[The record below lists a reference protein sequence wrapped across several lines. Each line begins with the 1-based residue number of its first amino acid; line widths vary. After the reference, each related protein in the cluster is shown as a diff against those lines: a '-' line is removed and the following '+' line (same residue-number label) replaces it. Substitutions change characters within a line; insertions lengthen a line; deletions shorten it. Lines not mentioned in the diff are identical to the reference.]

1 MPDPTSDPLPAP
13 TAPST
18 ATIPAPAPPQV
29 LDGTAAPTSASGA
42 PALSAL
48 GLHAVPTWYPNWA
61 QQLASAYF
69 AGSASVFVLHGNTFD
84 DVALEPAQPSAYG
97 PLTTFLAEQM
107 FGSWDLVLH
116 YDVGRGIRPFAGR
129 DAQRLRE
136 MVPRAVD
143 IFGKDLEKSR
153 VVEPQ
158 AVFAALDRYLI
169 QQLHTAPETRRR
181 IALLVDHASF
191 CFPSSEPGTLSL
203 SASSAAVTAL
213 NWAAAAS
220 VRRIDFACVVIE
232 ERRANL
238 QPRITQNPHVV
249 TLEVPL
255 PNVVER
261 QRYIDALIGP
271 NSAKLLETVSAD
283 RLAAETAGLALNDF
297 APPLRQAMQRQ
308 VPLTPAT
315 FSQLKKALIERQCHG
330 LLEFVEPELTLDNVI
345 GLDAAKRVLR
355 EDAKLLRDGN
365 RSFAPMGYLIC
376 GPVGTGKSFLVMAA
390 AGEMGMPCVT
400 LKNFRSKYV
409 GETEANLEHVLAVLR
424 AMGPVMVIIDEADA
438 MLGDR
443 ESDGDAGVSSRVF
456 GMIAH
461 QMGDTAY
468 RGQIIWMLMTARPD
482 LLPIDLKRQG
492 RAEVH
497 IPLFY
502 PESADELRAMLR
514 AMAKKIRASLAPD
527 AVTDTL
533 EIPHVGF
540 LSGADIE
547 GVVTRAARQSRIAG
561 EDSISHERIRTALAE
576 FIPSAQSLEKRLQ
589 IIAAIMECT
598 DISFLPPSYRDADRA
613 ALQAELS
620 LIKARLQGG

>member
-1 MPDPTSDPLPAP
+1 MTETVTSVLPVNA
-13 TAPST
+13 
-18 ATIPAPAPPQV
+18 
-29 LDGTAAPTSASGA
+29 
-42 PALSAL
+42 
-48 GLHAVPTWYPNWA
+48 AVPSWHPNWA
-61 QQLASAYF
+61 QQLARAYF
-69 AGSASVFVLHGNTFD
+69 AGTASVFVLHGNTFD
-84 DVALEPAQPSAYG
+84 DVALEPVEPSAYG

-129 DAQRLRE
+129 DALRLRE
-136 MVPRAVD
+136 MAPRAGE
-143 IFGKDLEKSR
+143 IFGSDLEKSR

-181 IALLVDHASF
+181 IALVVDHASF
-191 CFPSSEPGTLSL
+191 CFPSSEPGSLSL
-203 SASSAAVTAL
+203 SASSAAVTCL

-220 VRRIDFACVVIE
+220 VRRIDFACVLIE

-238 QPRITQNPHVV
+238 QPRIVQNPHVV
-249 TLEVPL
+249 TLEVAL
-255 PNVVER
+255 PNLAER
-261 QRYIDALIGP
+261 KRYISSLVGSRGAQLGV
-271 NSAKLLETVSAD
+271 SVSAE
-283 RLAAETAGLALNDF
+283 RYAAETAGLALNDF
-297 APPLRQAMQRQ
+297 APPLRQALEGQI
-308 VPLTPAT
+308 PLDPTT
-315 FSQLKKALIERQCHG
+315 FARLKKALIERQCHG
-330 LLEFVEPELTLDNVI
+330 LLEFVEPELTLDDVI
-345 GLDAAKRVLR
+345 GLDAAKRTLR

-376 GPVGTGKSFLVMAA
+376 GPVGTGKTFLVMAA

-424 AMGPVMVIIDEADA
+424 AMGPVMVIVDEADA

-461 QMGDTAY
+461 QMGNTAY
-468 RGQIIWMLMTARPD
+468 RGQIVWVLMTARPD

-502 PESADELRAMLR
+502 PESADELRAMLQ
-514 AMAKKIRASLAPD
+514 AMARKIRVPLAEG
-527 AVTDTL
+527 AVTAEL
-533 EIPHVGF
+533 EIPHVGQ
-540 LSGADIE
+540 LSGADME
-547 GVVTRAARQSRIAG
+547 GIVTRAARQTRIEG
-561 EDSISHERIRTALAE
+561 EESITRARLEAALRD

-598 DISFLPPSYRDADRA
+598 DTAFLPPSYQNADRG

-620 LIKARLQGG
+620 SIKARLRSI

>member
-1 MPDPTSDPLPAP
+1 MTDITPNGVVA
-13 TAPST
+13 AM
-18 ATIPAPAPPQV
+18 AVAIPA
-29 LDGTAAPTSASGA
+29 
-42 PALSAL
+42 
-48 GLHAVPTWYPNWA
+48 WYPSWA
-61 QQLASAYF
+61 RQLAGAYF

-84 DVALEPAQPSAYG
+84 EVQLDGSERPPYG
-97 PLTTFLAEQM
+97 PVSTFLAEQL

-129 DAQRLRE
+129 DAKRLRQ
-136 MVPRAVD
+136 MSPRTTE
-143 IFGKDLEKSR
+143 IFGNDLEKSR

-169 QQLHTAPETRRR
+169 QQLNTLPDGRRKV
-181 IALLVDHASF
+181 ALLVDHASF
-191 CFPSSEPGTLSL
+191 SFPNAEPGSMSL

-220 VRRIDFACVVIE
+220 VRRIDFACVLIE

-249 TLEVPL
+249 TIEVQL
-255 PNVVER
+255 PGADAR
-261 QRYIDALIGP
+261 RKYIDTLVGSRDALFGDG
-271 NSAKLLETVSAD
+271 LTVAD
-283 RLAAETAGLALNDF
+283 YAQETAGLALNDL
-297 APPLRQAMQRQ
+297 APPLRAALEGQAKLDR
-308 VPLTPAT
+308 VA
-315 FSQLKKALIERQCHG
+315 FSRLKKTLIERQCHG
-330 LLEFVEPELTLDNVI
+330 LLEFVEPQFTLDDVV
-345 GLDAAKRVLR
+345 GLDAAKRTLR
-355 EDAKLLRDGN
+355 EDAKLIEAGHRK
-365 RSFAPMGYLIC
+365 FAPMGYLIC
-376 GPVGTGKSFLVMAA
+376 GPVGTGKTFLVMAA

-409 GETEANLEHVLAVLR
+409 GETEANLEHVLSVLR

-461 QMGDTAY
+461 QMGDTVY
-468 RGQIIWMLMTARPD
+468 RGQIVWVLMTARPD

-502 PESADELRAMLR
+502 PESTDELRLMVQSMSRKVGVPLEVDA
-514 AMAKKIRASLAPD
+514 AGPTLA
-527 AVTDTL
+527 
-533 EIPHVGF
+533 IPHVGQ

-547 GVVTRAARQSRIAG
+547 GVVTRAARQAGIAR
-561 EDSISHERIRTALAE
+561 ESMISKARLEAALAD

-589 IIAAIMECT
+589 VAAAILECT
-598 DISFLPPSYRDADRA
+598 DTAFLPASYRTADRA
-613 ALQAELS
+613 ALQSEMAT
-620 LIKARLQGG
+620 IKMHLRSS

>member
-1 MPDPTSDPLPAP
+1 MTAPTSTPRDADHSATPLPA
-13 TAPST
+13 
-18 ATIPAPAPPQV
+18 IP
-29 LDGTAAPTSASGA
+29 D
-42 PALSAL
+42 
-48 GLHAVPTWYPNWA
+48 WYPAWA
-61 QQLASAYF
+61 RQLASAYF
-69 AGSASVFVLHGNTFD
+69 AGSASVFVVHGNTFD
-84 DVALEPAQPSAYG
+84 EVQLDGSAHPPYG
-97 PLTTFLAEQM
+97 PLSTFLAEQL

-129 DAQRLRE
+129 DAARLRD
-136 MVPRAVD
+136 MAPRTAE
-143 IFGKDLEKSR
+143 IFGNNLEKSR

-169 QQLHTAPETRRR
+169 QQLHTAGEQRRR
-181 IALLVDHASF
+181 VALLVDHASF
-191 CFPSSEPGTLSL
+191 CFPSAEPGSLSL

-220 VRRIDFACVVIE
+220 VRRIDFACVLIE

-238 QPRITQNPHVV
+238 QARIAQNPHVV
-249 TLEVPL
+249 TLDIPL
-255 PNVVER
+255 PSLEER
-261 QRYIDALIGP
+261 ARYIETLVGP
-271 NSAKLLETVSAD
+271 RTTVFLDGLTATD
-283 RLAAETAGLALNDF
+283 YTRETAGLALNDL
-297 APPLRQAMQRQ
+297 APPLRAAIEGQSKLDQ
-308 VPLTPAT
+308 VA
-315 FSQLKKALIERQCHG
+315 FKKLKKGLIERQCHG
-330 LLEFVEPELTLDNVI
+330 LLEFVEPRFTLDDVV
-345 GLDAAKRVLR
+345 GLDAAKRTLR
-355 EDAKLLRDGN
+355 EDARLLQAGR
-365 RSFAPMGYLIC
+365 RTLAPMGYLIC
-376 GPVGTGKSFLVMAA
+376 GPVGTGKTFLVMAA

-461 QMGDTAY
+461 QMGNTAY
-468 RGQIIWMLMTARPD
+468 RGQIVWVLMTARPD

-502 PESADELRAMLR
+502 PDNAEELRLMLKVL
-514 AMAKKIRASLAPD
+514 AKKVGVPLAAD
-527 AVTDTL
+527 ATGPEL
-533 EIPHVGF
+533 AIPHVGQ

-547 GVVTRAARQSRIAG
+547 GVVTRAARQAGIAG
-561 EDSISHERIRTALAE
+561 EDAITRQRLEAALAD

-589 IIAAIMECT
+589 VAAAILECT
-598 DISFLPPSYRDADRA
+598 DIAFLPSALRGADRA
-613 ALQAELS
+613 ALQAEMTS
-620 LIKARLQGG
+620 IKAHLRNS

>member
-1 MPDPTSDPLPAP
+1 MTASTSIPGDAAPSATPLPA
-13 TAPST
+13 
-18 ATIPAPAPPQV
+18 IPE
-29 LDGTAAPTSASGA
+29 
-42 PALSAL
+42 
-48 GLHAVPTWYPNWA
+48 WYPAWA
-61 QQLASAYF
+61 RQLASAYF
-69 AGSASVFVLHGNTFD
+69 AGSASVFVVHGNTFD
-84 DVALEPAQPSAYG
+84 EVQLDGSAHPPYG
-97 PLTTFLAEQM
+97 PLSTFLAEQL

-129 DAQRLRE
+129 DAERLRD
-136 MVPRAVD
+136 MAPRTAE
-143 IFGKDLEKSR
+143 IFGNNLEKSR

-169 QQLHTAPETRRR
+169 QQLHTAGEQRRR
-181 IALLVDHASF
+181 VALLVDHASF
-191 CFPSSEPGTLSL
+191 CFPSAEPGSLSL

-220 VRRIDFACVVIE
+220 VRRIDFACVLIE

-238 QPRITQNPHVV
+238 QARISQNPHVV
-249 TLEVPL
+249 TLDIPL
-255 PNVVER
+255 PSLEER
-261 QRYIDALIGP
+261 TRYI
-271 NSAKLLETVSAD
+271 ETLVGSRTSVFLDGLTATD
-283 RLAAETAGLALNDF
+283 YARETAGLALNDL
-297 APPLRQAMQRQ
+297 APPLRAAIEGQSKLDQ
-308 VPLTPAT
+308 VA
-315 FSQLKKALIERQCHG
+315 FKKLKKGLIERQCHG
-330 LLEFVEPELTLDNVI
+330 LLEFVEPRFTLDDVV
-345 GLDAAKRVLR
+345 GLDAAKRTLR
-355 EDAKLLRDGN
+355 EDARLLQAGR
-365 RSFAPMGYLIC
+365 RALAPMGYLIC
-376 GPVGTGKSFLVMAA
+376 GPVGTGKTFLVMAA

-461 QMGDTAY
+461 QMGNTAY
-468 RGQIIWMLMTARPD
+468 RGQIVWVLMTARPD

-502 PESADELRAMLR
+502 PDNADELRLMLKVL
-514 AMAKKIRASLAPD
+514 AKKVGVPLAAD
-527 AVTDTL
+527 ATGPEL
-533 EIPHVGF
+533 AIPHVGQ

-547 GVVTRAARQSRIAG
+547 GVVTRAARQAGITG
-561 EDSISHERIRTALAE
+561 EDAISRQRLEAALAD

-589 IIAAIMECT
+589 VAAAILECT
-598 DISFLPPSYRDADRA
+598 DIAFLPPALRTADRA
-613 ALQAELS
+613 AVQAEMAS
-620 LIKARLQGG
+620 IKAQLRNS

>member
-1 MPDPTSDPLPAP
+1 MSVPES
-13 TAPST
+13 
-18 ATIPAPAPPQV
+18 APAAGAVATTPP
-29 LDGTAAPTSASGA
+29 GHAAT
-42 PALSAL
+42 PA
-48 GLHAVPTWYPNWA
+48 WYPAWA
-61 QQLASAYF
+61 RQLAGAYF
-69 AGSASVFVLHGNTFD
+69 AGSASLYVLHGNTFD
-84 DVALEPAQPSAYG
+84 DVQLDGSATPPYG
-97 PLTTFLAEQM
+97 PLSTFLAEQL

-136 MVPRAVD
+136 MSPRTTE
-143 IFGKDLEKSR
+143 IFGNNLDKSR

-169 QQLHTAPETRRR
+169 QQLHSPMESRRKV
-181 IALLVDHASF
+181 ALIVDHASF
-191 CFPSSEPGTLSL
+191 AFPAAEAGSLSL

-220 VRRIDFACVVIE
+220 VRRIDFACVLIE

-238 QPRITQNPHVV
+238 QGRIAQNPHVV

-255 PNVVER
+255 PSVDDR
-261 QRYIDALIGP
+261 TRYIESLVGSRTGIFEAGL
-271 NSAKLLETVSAD
+271 SAAD
-283 RLAAETAGLALNDF
+283 YARETAGLALNDI
-297 APPLRQAMQRQ
+297 APPLRAALEGQSRLDQA
-308 VPLTPAT
+308 A
-315 FSQLKKALIERQCHG
+315 FKKLKKTLIERQCHG
-330 LLEFVEPELTLDNVI
+330 LLEFVEPKFTLDDVV
-345 GLDAAKRVLR
+345 GLEAAKRTLR
-355 EDAKLLRDGN
+355 EDAKLLQAGR
-365 RSFAPMGYLIC
+365 RSLAPMGYLIC
-376 GPVGTGKSFLVMAA
+376 GPVGTGKTFLVMAA

-409 GETEANLEHVLAVLR
+409 GETEANLEHVLSVLR

-443 ESDGDAGVSSRVF
+443 ESDGDGGVSSRVF

-461 QMGDTAY
+461 QMGNTAY
-468 RGQIIWMLMTARPD
+468 RGQIVWVLMTARPD

-502 PESADELRAMLR
+502 PDSADELRLMLKV
-514 AMAKKIRASLAPD
+514 MAKKVGVPVEDGATGPELA
-527 AVTDTL
+527 
-533 EIPHVGF
+533 IPHVGQ

-547 GVVTRAARQSRIAG
+547 GVITRAARQAGIAG
-561 EDSISHERIRTALAE
+561 EAAITRERLEASLAD

-589 IIAAIMECT
+589 VAAAILECT
-598 DISFLPPSYRDADRA
+598 DVAFLPAALRGADRA
-613 ALQAELS
+613 ALQQEMAM
-620 LIKARLQGG
+620 IKAQLRVS